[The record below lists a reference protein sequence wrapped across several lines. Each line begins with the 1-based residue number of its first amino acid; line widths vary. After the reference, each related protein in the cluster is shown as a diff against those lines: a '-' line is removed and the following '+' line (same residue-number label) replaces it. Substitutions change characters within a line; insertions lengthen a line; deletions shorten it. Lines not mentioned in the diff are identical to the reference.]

1 MDITQ
6 LIPVPDTIPVSP
18 LWLEMLLLATFILHI
33 LVMNAMMGTAI
44 ITLVSAFRKKLKGDK
59 SHLGISRKLPIVI
72 AFTINTGV
80 APLLFVQ
87 VLYGHLI
94 YTSSILMAV
103 SWLAVIALLMIL
115 YYGAYLNSYRVK
127 SHGAVSRLMLSVTV
141 LAMLGTGFVI
151 ANNMT
156 LMLSPERWPQYFNNP
171 RGTLLNLAEPSLY
184 PRFLHFVVASIA
196 VGGLA
201 MAHLA
206 AWKKKSGGNGPEGGV
221 AAGLQWFAGATVCQ
235 LLVGTWFLF
244 SLPGRITGL
253 FWGGSLPA
261 TILLATGI
269 TCGAAAVWFA
279 LKKRLWPC
287 TWSAITTIA
296 VMATVRHLVRIAWIS
311 PFFKSADLQVAPQ
324 YSSLLLFI
332 FVLLVALT
340 LIGYMLKLA
349 FTGRQEV

>member
-1 MDITQ
+1 VDIQQ
-6 LIPVPDTIPVSP
+6 LIPVPDTIPVAP
-18 LWLEMLLLATFILHI
+18 LWFEILLLLTFILHI
-33 LVMNAMMGTAI
+33 VVMNTMLGSAI
-44 ITLVSAFRKKLKGDK
+44 IVLVSSFRKNLKSND
-59 SHLGISRKLPIVI
+59 LRRDISRKLPVNI

-94 YTSSILMAV
+94 YTSSVLMAV
-103 SWLAVIALLMIL
+103 SWLSVVALLMVL

-127 SHGAVSRLMLSVTV
+127 NRGEVNRLILSVTV
-141 LAMLGTGFVI
+141 LAMLCTGFII

-156 LMLSPERWPQYFNNP
+156 LMLSPERWSQYFNNP

-184 PRFLHFVVASIA
+184 PRFLHFVAASIA
-196 VGGLA
+196 MGGLG

-206 AWKKKSGGNGPEGGV
+206 AWKKKSGGKGPEGGV
-221 AAGLQWFAGATVCQ
+221 AAGLHWFAGATVCQ
-235 LLVGTWFLF
+235 LLVGTWFLV
-244 SLPGRITGL
+244 SLPARITAL
-253 FWGGSLPA
+253 FLGGSLSA
-261 TILLATGI
+261 TILLAAGI

-279 LKKRLWPC
+279 VKKRLWPC

-296 VMATVRHLVRIAWIS
+296 VMATVRHLVRVAWIS
-311 PFFKSADLQVAPQ
+311 PFFKSADLQVIPQ
-324 YSSLLLFI
+324 YSSLFLFI
-332 FVLLVALT
+332 FVLLVALA